1 MSRSLNKHFME
12 DNVEEEKLSH
22 AAGRNIRWYV
32 VGRIMISY
40 VHIHMLVYTA
50 KGIKTA
56 DGVKVANQLT

>member
-1 MSRSLNKHFME
+1 M
-12 DNVEEEKLSH
+12 EEEKLSH